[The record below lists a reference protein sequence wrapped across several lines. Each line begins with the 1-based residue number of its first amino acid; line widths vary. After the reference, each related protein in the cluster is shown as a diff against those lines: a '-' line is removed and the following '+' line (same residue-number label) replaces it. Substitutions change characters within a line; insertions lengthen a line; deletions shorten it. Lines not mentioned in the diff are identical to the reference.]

1 MAIPGP
7 WHAKLTGVVLKTQ
20 TLMGRRCFYIHDLH
34 QRYGTVVLI
43 APGEVDI
50 SDLEGYREIH
60 RIASGFHKTDWY
72 TKFTP
77 GMESNVFAMID
88 VQEHA
93 ARRKLLARGFSNSSL
108 QANFQS
114 VVRDR
119 AKLAVERI
127 KREAAG
133 GDCDI
138 LKWWTLMALDVTAQ
152 VAFGK
157 RSTMLES
164 GKVRNCLF
172 ASAAICRLALS
183 HY

>member
-1 MAIPGP
+1 M
-7 WHAKLTGVVLKTQ
+7 
-20 TLMGRRCFYIHDLH
+20 MGRRCFYIHELH
-34 QRYGTVVLI
+34 LRYGAVVLI

-60 RIASGFHKTDWY
+60 RITSGFQKTDWY

-77 GMESNVFAMID
+77 GLESNVFAMTDI
-88 VQEHA
+88 QEHA

-114 VVRDR
+114 TVRDR
-119 AKLAVERI
+119 VKLAVDRI
-127 KREAAG
+127 KREAACG
-133 GDCDI
+133 NCDI

-157 RSTMLES
+157 NSTMLES
-164 GKVRNCLF
+164 GKVRNCLVAF
-172 ASAAICRLALS
+172 PATYRAT
-183 HY
+183 